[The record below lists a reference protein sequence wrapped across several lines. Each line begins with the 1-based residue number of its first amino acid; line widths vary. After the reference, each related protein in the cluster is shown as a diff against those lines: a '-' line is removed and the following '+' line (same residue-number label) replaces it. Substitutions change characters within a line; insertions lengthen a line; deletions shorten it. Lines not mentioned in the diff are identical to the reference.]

1 MFNFNKSVYRTPLVA
16 TSLLPKVSAN
26 ARVGGNARGGSNGSP
41 AKKKKK
47 KKFGRS
53 TTQLANY

>member
-16 TSLLPKVSAN
+16 TSLLPKVNAI

-47 KKFGRS
+47 KFGRS
-53 TTQLANY
+53 TTQLSNY